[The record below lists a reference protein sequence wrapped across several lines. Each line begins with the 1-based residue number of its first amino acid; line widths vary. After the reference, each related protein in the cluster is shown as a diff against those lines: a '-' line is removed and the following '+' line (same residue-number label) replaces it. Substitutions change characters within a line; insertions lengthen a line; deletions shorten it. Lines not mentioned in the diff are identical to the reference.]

1 MTPFAAMFH
10 VQSDMPAHDSCDFTK
25 VKLCQQQK
33 AGKLLTC
40 ENTVPEVGLEL
51 HSSPR
56 KHWEPV
62 ETCGIRI
69 SSKTVRAD
77 P

>member
-51 HSSPR
+51 HSGP
-56 KHWEPV
+56 
-62 ETCGIRI
+62 
-69 SSKTVRAD
+69 
-77 P
+77 